1 MLGDE
6 HVDEVVEAAVD
17 AARLAARLRLA
28 AVYPRPVHLYLIRH
42 AEAERGEP
50 DELRRLTL
58 EGREAARRLGEELAD
73 EDVSLVLA
81 SPLLRARETAE
92 LIARGCG
99 ADVEVDE
106 RLAPGAG
113 VAEVRAAVEGRG
125 DRVAIVGHQPDCS
138 NVTLAL
144 TGRDPGFP
152 AAGMTRLDLPA

>member
-1 MLGDE
+1 M
-6 HVDEVVEAAVD
+6 
-17 AARLAARLRLA
+17 R
-28 AVYPRPVHLYLIRH
+28 LYLIRH

-58 EGREAARRLGEELAD
+58 EGREAARRLGEELSG
-73 EDVSLVLA
+73 EGIELVLA

-99 ADVEVDE
+99 AAVDVDE

-113 VAEVRAAVEGRG
+113 VAEVQAAVEERG
-125 DRVAIVGHQPDCS
+125 ETVAVVGHQPDCS
-138 NVTLAL
+138 HVALAL

>member
-1 MLGDE
+1 M
-6 HVDEVVEAAVD
+6 
-17 AARLAARLRLA
+17 R
-28 AVYPRPVHLYLIRH
+28 LYLIRH

-58 EGREAARRLGEELAD
+58 EGREAARRLGERLAS
-73 EDVSLVLA
+73 EGIDVVVA

-92 LIARGCG
+92 LIAKGCG

-113 VAEVRAAVEGRG
+113 LAEVRAAVEGRG
-125 DRVAIVGHQPDCS
+125 DAVAVVGHQPDCS
-138 NVTLAL
+138 NVAVAL